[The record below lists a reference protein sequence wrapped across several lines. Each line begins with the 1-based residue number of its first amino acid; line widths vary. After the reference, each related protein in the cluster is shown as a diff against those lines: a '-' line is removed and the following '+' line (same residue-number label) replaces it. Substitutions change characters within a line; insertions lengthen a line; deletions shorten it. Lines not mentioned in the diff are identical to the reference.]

1 MGAAGA
7 EILCDGKLLM
17 DPPLLVGQESLIL
30 YEWSSVPITLQEL
43 GNNELKISRASVDVV
58 ISRLFC

>member
-7 EILCDGKLLM
+7 EILCDGELLM
-17 DPPLLVGQESLIL
+17 DPSLLPGQESLVV
-30 YEWSSVPITLQEL
+30 YEWSSVPITLQEV
-43 GNNELKISRASVDVV
+43 GNNELKISRASVDVI